1 MQLLKGLGLSSI
13 VIILVGL
20 GGEALFVVVDAIA
33 WVVER
38 VRSCKKRNKVENC
51 AAEGAKG
58 PKS

>member
-38 VRSCKKRNKVENC
+38 VRSCKKRNKVENS
-51 AAEGAKG
+51 AAEGTKG